1 MELKKDKV
9 RIGKNNYLILAFSEM
24 GLGKL
29 ENQDSFQLYF
39 DNSQIIVTL
48 ADGLGSAIFSKEG
61 SSKIAKILVNLL
73 KENIDDY
80 SLPLNLFQQWKKA
93 VQGNLNLYDTTI
105 KFIQITDGFIKYG
118 GIGDGWIAI
127 NKKDDFISL
136 VASNIFSNQ
145 TDSILSFD
153 LRKRFINEATSEEG
167 VLNMMIATDGF
178 SEDIEKDKGKQ
189 FMDAVS
195 EEINKDCIEFENEM
209 KESLK
214 HWPVDS
220 NRDDKTVIFIQR
232 MEA

>member
-80 SLPLNLFQQWKKA
+80 SLPLNLFQQWKK
-93 VQGNLNLYDTTI
+93 
-105 KFIQITDGFIKYG
+105 
-118 GIGDGWIAI
+118 
-127 NKKDDFISL
+127 SC
-136 VASNIFSNQ
+136 S
-145 TDSILSFD
+145 
-153 LRKRFINEATSEEG
+153 R
-167 VLNMMIATDGF
+167 
-178 SEDIEKDKGKQ
+178 
-189 FMDAVS
+189 
-195 EEINKDCIEFENEM
+195 
-209 KESLK
+209 ES
-214 HWPVDS
+214 
-220 NRDDKTVIFIQR
+220 
-232 MEA
+232 